1 MKLRDR
7 VLSFLMI
14 TFQRDGS
21 LLLEETSLDCKIGKR
36 IIYRLKRFT
45 YILRRQRKSLQW
57 WVLKVKLKEEREL
70 EDGVFPFSLPHGELF
85 FSLISNLYLRL
96 YCQYQHHL
104 RFWLL
109 NVTLFHA
116 GKTIVLTRHTFVG
129 KVMSLLFNMLSR
141 LVIAFLPRSKCLLIS
156 WLELPM
162 LVLLLKVLRNTHTH
176 THTHTH
182 GPE

>member
-96 YCQYQHHL
+96 YCQYQYHL

-129 KVMSLLFNMLSR
+129 KVMSAKPIIFKTPLNFPCVVDSPQSGSLGQFWGTRQLGR
-141 LVIAFLPRSKCLLIS
+141 VS
-156 WLELPM
+156 WAL
-162 LVLLLKVLRNTHTH
+162 
-176 THTHTH
+176 
-182 GPE
+182 G